1 MEKSVTMFELIL
13 ILLAYLLPLYFANA
27 TPILFHGKVP
37 VDFGKKFKGERILG
51 KGKTILGVLC
61 GILGG
66 TFIGILFGIIFPQ
79 IFDLIPQYSVLI
91 ILLSTGALIGDMV
104 KSFAKRRK
112 GIKSGGRWFLVDQL
126 DFIIGGLIFSL
137 IVRVPEIWI
146 VIFLL
151 IVTGFIHTATNVIA
165 FKLKLKKVP
174 W

>member
-1 MEKSVTMFELIL
+1 MFELIL
-13 ILLAYLLPLYFANA
+13 ILFAYLLPLYVANA

-37 VDFGKKFKGERILG
+37 VDLGKKYAGERVLG

-66 TFIGILFGIIFPQ
+66 IFVGILFGLIFPK
-79 IFDLIPQYSVLI
+79 IFELIPTYLVLI
-91 ILLSTGALIGDMV
+91 IVLSTGALVGDMV

-126 DFIIGGLIFSL
+126 DFIVGGLVFSL
-137 IVRVPEIWI
+137 IIRIPEIWVV
-146 VIFLL
+146 VILL
-151 IVTGFIHTATNVIA
+151 VVTGFIHTATNIIA